1 MAGKPSSQDEQI
13 TKYAPLVKRIAY
25 HMMARLPASVEVDDL
40 IQVGLIGLMDAVG
53 RFDGTQGAQFES
65 YATQRIRGA
74 MLDEL
79 RGNDWMSRGD
89 RRHQRSIEAAVHKH
103 ELREADWLPR
113 HVRQKSRQIESAIHR
128 LEQRNGKSPSEQE
141 ISAELGMPIDQY
153 QSMLGDVKC
162 SQLLYYEDFSDEDSA
177 SFLERYLVDGS
188 SDPLA
193 VLEDEGFR
201 DSLIAAIHHLPER
214 ERSMMGMYY
223 EQDMNL
229 KEIGA
234 VLGVSESRV
243 CQLHSQAVAR
253 LRAQLK
259 IWKD

>member
-1 MAGKPSSQDEQI
+1 MAKQQSVQDEQI

-40 IQVGLIGLMDAVG
+40 IQVGLIGLMDAVS

-79 RGNDWMSRGD
+79 R
-89 RRHQRSIEAAVHKH
+89 
-103 ELREADWLPR
+103 EADWLPR
-113 HVRQKSRQIESAIHR
+113 HVRQKSRQIESAINTLQQR
-128 LEQRNGKSPSEQE
+128 LGKPPTEQE
-141 ISAELGMPIDQY
+141 ISAQLGIPIDQY
-153 QSMLGDVKC
+153 QGMLNDVKG
-162 SQLLYYEDFSDEDSA
+162 SQLLYYEDFSDDESA
-177 SFLERYLVDGS
+177 NFLERYLVDGS
-188 SDPLA
+188 SDPLSL
-193 VLEDEGFR
+193 LEDEGFR
-201 DSLIAAIHHLPER
+201 ASLIEAIHTLPER

-229 KEIGA
+229 KEIGV

-259 IWKD
+259 VWKD

>member
-1 MAGKPSSQDEQI
+1 
-13 TKYAPLVKRIAY
+13 
-25 HMMARLPASVEVDDL
+25 
-40 IQVGLIGLMDAVG
+40 MDAVG

-79 RGNDWMSRGD
+79 R
-89 RRHQRSIEAAVHKH
+89 
-103 ELREADWLPR
+103 EADWLPR

-128 LEQRNGKSPSEQE
+128 LEQRNGKPPSEQE

-188 SDPLA
+188 NDPLS

-201 DSLIAAIHHLPER
+201 ASLVAAIHSLPER

-259 IWKD
+259 IWKS

>member
-1 MAGKPSSQDEQI
+1 MAAKPSFQDEQI

-40 IQVGLIGLMDAVG
+40 IQVGLIGLMDAVN
-53 RFDGTQGAQFES
+53 RFDGSQGAQFES
-65 YATQRIRGA
+65 YATQRIRGS
-74 MLDEL
+74 MLD
-79 RGNDWMSRGD
+79 
-89 RRHQRSIEAAVHKH
+89 

-113 HVRQKSRQIESAIHR
+113 HVRQKSRQIEAAIHK
-128 LEQRNGKSPSEQE
+128 LEQRNGKAPTEQE
-141 ISAELGMPIDQY
+141 ISEELGMPLDQY
-153 QSMLGDVKC
+153 QTMLGDVKC

-177 SFLERYLVDGS
+177 NFLERYLADDS

-201 DSLIAAIHHLPER
+201 ASLIAAIHHLPER

-259 IWKD
+259 IWKS

>member
-1 MAGKPSSQDEQI
+1 MATKPSSQDEQVV
-13 TKYAPLVKRIAY
+13 KYAPLVKRIAY

-79 RGNDWMSRGD
+79 R
-89 RRHQRSIEAAVHKH
+89 
-103 ELREADWLPR
+103 EADWLPR

-128 LEQRNGKSPSEQE
+128 LEQRNGKSPTEHE
-141 ISAELGMPIDQY
+141 ISAELGLAIDQY

-188 SDPLA
+188 NDPLS

-201 DSLIAAIHHLPER
+201 AGLVAAIHHLPER

-259 IWKD
+259 IWKK

>member
-1 MAGKPSSQDEQI
+1 MADKPLSQDEQV

-65 YATQRIRGA
+65 YATQRIRGS
-74 MLDEL
+74 MLD
-79 RGNDWMSRGD
+79 
-89 RRHQRSIEAAVHKH
+89 

-113 HVRQKSRQIESAIHR
+113 HVRQKSRQIEATISR
-128 LEQRNGKSPSEQE
+128 LEQRNGKSPSEHE
-141 ISAELGMPIDQY
+141 ISAEMGLEIDQY
-153 QSMLGDVKC
+153 QAMLGDVKC
-162 SQLLYYEDFSDEDSA
+162 SQLLYYEDFADDDSA

-188 SDPLA
+188 NDPLA

-201 DSLIAAIHHLPER
+201 GSLIAAIHHLPER

-229 KEIGA
+229 KEIGV

-259 IWKD
+259 IWKS

>member
-1 MAGKPSSQDEQI
+1 MAGKQSSQDEQI

-79 RGNDWMSRGD
+79 R
-89 RRHQRSIEAAVHKH
+89 
-103 ELREADWLPR
+103 EADWLPR

-128 LEQRNGKSPSEQE
+128 LEQRNGKSPTDQE

-188 SDPLA
+188 NDPLA

>member
-1 MAGKPSSQDEQI
+1 MAGKKSSQDEQI

-40 IQVGLIGLMDAVG
+40 IQVGLIGLMDAVA
-53 RFDGTQGAQFES
+53 RFDGSQGAQFES

-79 RGNDWMSRGD
+79 R
-89 RRHQRSIEAAVHKH
+89 
-103 ELREADWLPR
+103 EADWLPR
-113 HVRQKSRQIESAIHR
+113 HVRQKSRQIETAIHK
-128 LEQRNGKSPSEQE
+128 LEQRNGRAPSEQE
-141 ISAELGMPIDQY
+141 ISAELGLALDQY

-188 SDPLA
+188 NDPLA
-193 VLEDEGFR
+193 VLEDDGFR

>member
-74 MLDEL
+74 MLD
-79 RGNDWMSRGD
+79 
-89 RRHQRSIEAAVHKH
+89 

-188 SDPLA
+188 NDPLA

>member
-1 MAGKPSSQDEQI
+1 MAKQQSFQEEQVN
-13 TKYAPLVKRIAY
+13 KYAPLVKRIAY

-40 IQVGLIGLMDAVG
+40 IQVGLIGLMDAVS

-79 RGNDWMSRGD
+79 R
-89 RRHQRSIEAAVHKH
+89 
-103 ELREADWLPR
+103 EADWLPR
-113 HVRQKSRQIESAIHR
+113 HVRQKSRQIETAIHTLQQR
-128 LEQRNGKSPSEQE
+128 LGKPPTEQE
-141 ISAELGMPIDQY
+141 ISKEMGIPIDQY
-153 QSMLGDVKC
+153 QGMLNDVKG
-162 SQLLYYEDFSDEDSA
+162 SQLLYYEDFSDDDSA
-177 SFLERYLVDGS
+177 NFLERYLVDGS

-193 VLEDEGFR
+193 LLEDEGFR
-201 DSLIAAIHHLPER
+201 ASLIQAIHTLPER

-229 KEIGA
+229 KEIGV

>member
-1 MAGKPSSQDEQI
+1 MLKTQTLDEQVK
-13 TKYAPLVKRIAY
+13 KYTPLVKRIAY

-40 IQVGLIGLMDAVG
+40 IQVGLIGLLDAVS

-65 YATQRIRGA
+65 YATQRIRGS
-74 MLDEL
+74 MLD
-79 RGNDWMSRGD
+79 
-89 RRHQRSIEAAVHKH
+89 

-113 HVRQKSRQIESAIHR
+113 HVRQKSRQIEAAIHR
-128 LEQRNGKSPSEQE
+128 LEQRHGKAPSEDE
-141 ISAELGMPIDQY
+141 ISHELGIPLADY

-177 SFLERYLVDGS
+177 NFLERYLVDGG

-193 VLEDEGFR
+193 LLADDGFKK
-201 DSLIAAIHHLPER
+201 SLVAAIHGLPER
-214 ERSMMGMYY
+214 ERNMMGMYY

-259 IWKD
+259 VWKN

>member
-1 MAGKPSSQDEQI
+1 MAGKQSSQDEQI
-13 TKYAPLVKRIAY
+13 IKYAPLVKRIAY

-79 RGNDWMSRGD
+79 R
-89 RRHQRSIEAAVHKH
+89 
-103 ELREADWLPR
+103 EADWLPR

-128 LEQRNGKSPSEQE
+128 LEQRNGKSPSDQE
-141 ISAELGMPIDQY
+141 ISAELGLPIDQY
-153 QSMLGDVKC
+153 QTMLGDVKC

-259 IWKD
+259 IWKA

>member
-1 MAGKPSSQDEQI
+1 MADKPLSQDEQI

-65 YATQRIRGA
+65 YATQRIRGS
-74 MLDEL
+74 MLD
-79 RGNDWMSRGD
+79 
-89 RRHQRSIEAAVHKH
+89 

-113 HVRQKSRQIESAIHR
+113 HVRQKSRQIEATISK
-128 LEQRNGKSPSEQE
+128 LEQRNGKSPTEHE
-141 ISAELGMPIDQY
+141 ISAEMGLGIDQY

-162 SQLLYYEDFSDEDSA
+162 SQLLYYEDFADDDSA

-188 SDPLA
+188 NDPLA

-201 DSLIAAIHHLPER
+201 GSLVAAIHHLPER

-229 KEIGA
+229 KEIGV

-259 IWKD
+259 IWKS

>member
-1 MAGKPSSQDEQI
+1 MVKPQPVTLDDQVK
-13 TKYAPLVKRIAY
+13 KYTPLVKRIAY

-40 IQVGLIGLMDAVG
+40 IQVGLIGLLDAVS

-65 YATQRIRGA
+65 YATQRIRGS

-79 RGNDWMSRGD
+79 R
-89 RRHQRSIEAAVHKH
+89 
-103 ELREADWLPR
+103 EADLLPR
-113 HVRQKSRQIESAIHR
+113 HVRQKSRQIEAAIHR
-128 LEQRNGKSPSEQE
+128 LEQRHGKPPGEDE
-141 ISAELGMPIDQY
+141 ISKEMGIALSDY
-153 QSMLGDVKC
+153 QSMLGDVKG

-177 SFLERYLVDGS
+177 SFLDRYLVDGG

-193 VLEDEGFR
+193 LLEDEGFKS
-201 DSLIAAIHHLPER
+201 SLISAIHGLPDR
-214 ERSMMGMYY
+214 ERNMMGMYY

-229 KEIGA
+229 KEIGV

-243 CQLHSQAVAR
+243 CQMHSQAVAR

-259 IWKD
+259 VWKE

>member
-1 MAGKPSSQDEQI
+1 MAAKPSSQDEQVV
-13 TKYAPLVKRIAY
+13 KYAPLVKRIAY

-79 RGNDWMSRGD
+79 R
-89 RRHQRSIEAAVHKH
+89 
-103 ELREADWLPR
+103 EADWLPR

-128 LEQRNGKSPSEQE
+128 LEQRNGKSPTEHE
-141 ISAELGMPIDQY
+141 ISAELGLAIDQY

-188 SDPLA
+188 NDPLS

-201 DSLIAAIHHLPER
+201 AGLVAAIHHLPER

-259 IWKD
+259 IWKK

>member
-1 MAGKPSSQDEQI
+1 MADKQSSQDEQI

-79 RGNDWMSRGD
+79 R
-89 RRHQRSIEAAVHKH
+89 
-103 ELREADWLPR
+103 EADWLPR

-128 LEQRNGKSPSEQE
+128 LEQRNGKSPTDNE

>member
-13 TKYAPLVKRIAY
+13 SKYAPLVKRIAY

-79 RGNDWMSRGD
+79 R
-89 RRHQRSIEAAVHKH
+89 
-103 ELREADWLPR
+103 EADWLPR

-128 LEQRNGKSPSEQE
+128 LEQRNGKSPTEQE
-141 ISAELGMPIDQY
+141 ISAELGMAIDQY

-253 LRAQLK
+253 LRTQLK
-259 IWKD
+259 IWKG

>member
-1 MAGKPSSQDEQI
+1 MSGKPSSQDEQI

-40 IQVGLIGLMDAVG
+40 IQVGLIGLMDAVS

-65 YATQRIRGA
+65 YATQRIRGS
-74 MLDEL
+74 MLD
-79 RGNDWMSRGD
+79 
-89 RRHQRSIEAAVHKH
+89 

-113 HVRQKSRQIESAIHR
+113 HVRQKSRQIEAAINK
-128 LEQRNGKSPSEQE
+128 LEQRNGKAPTEQE
-141 ISAELGMPIDQY
+141 ISAELGMPIEQY

-177 SFLERYLVDGS
+177 SFLERYLADGS

-193 VLEDEGFR
+193 VLEDGGFR
-201 DSLIAAIHHLPER
+201 ESLVAAIHNLPER

-259 IWKD
+259 IWKS

>member
-40 IQVGLIGLMDAVG
+40 IQVGLIGLMDAVA

-65 YATQRIRGA
+65 YATQRIRGS
-74 MLDEL
+74 MLD
-79 RGNDWMSRGD
+79 
-89 RRHQRSIEAAVHKH
+89 

-113 HVRQKSRQIESAIHR
+113 HVRQKSRQIEAAIHR
-128 LEQRNGKSPSEQE
+128 LEQRNGKAPSEQE
-141 ISAELGMPIDQY
+141 ISAELGLPLDQY

-177 SFLERYLVDGS
+177 DFLERYLADGS
-188 SDPLA
+188 SDPLS
-193 VLEDEGFR
+193 VLEDAGFR
-201 DSLIAAIHHLPER
+201 ESLVAAIHNLPER

-259 IWKD
+259 IWKG

>member
-1 MAGKPSSQDEQI
+1 MAAKQSSQDEQI

-40 IQVGLIGLMDAVG
+40 IQVGLMGLMDAVG

-79 RGNDWMSRGD
+79 R
-89 RRHQRSIEAAVHKH
+89 
-103 ELREADWLPR
+103 EADWLPR
-113 HVRQKSRQIESAIHR
+113 HVRQKSRQIETAIHK
-128 LEQRNGKSPSEQE
+128 LEQRNGRAPTEQE

-177 SFLERYLVDGS
+177 NFLERYLVDGA

>member
-1 MAGKPSSQDEQI
+1 MAGKQTSQDEQI

-79 RGNDWMSRGD
+79 R
-89 RRHQRSIEAAVHKH
+89 
-103 ELREADWLPR
+103 EADWLPR

-128 LEQRNGKSPSEQE
+128 LEQRNGRAPNEQE
-141 ISAELGMPIDQY
+141 ISAELGLPIDQY
-153 QSMLGDVKC
+153 QTMLGDVKC

-177 SFLERYLVDGS
+177 NFLERYLVDGA

-201 DSLIAAIHHLPER
+201 DSLIAAIRHLPER

>member
-74 MLDEL
+74 MLD
-79 RGNDWMSRGD
+79 
-89 RRHQRSIEAAVHKH
+89 

-201 DSLIAAIHHLPER
+201 DSLVAAIHHLPER